1 MTGNYKAPL
10 FSSFLLEG
18 AGALEELETLAALNF
33 RGPVAKLGDAPAGFD
48 ALDAALKICQTRRR
62 KSQEVPPMAMSRP
75 RTRMVSLT
83 KAQRKRSNLTKA
95 QRKRS
100 NQVQGK
106 WWGKEVVAAEEEL
119 VERE

>member
-18 AGALEELETLAALNF
+18 AGALEELAALNF

-48 ALDAALKICQTRRR
+48 ALDAALKLCQTRRR

-83 KAQRKRSNLTKA
+83 KAQRKRSN
-95 QRKRS
+95 
-100 NQVQGK
+100 QVQGK